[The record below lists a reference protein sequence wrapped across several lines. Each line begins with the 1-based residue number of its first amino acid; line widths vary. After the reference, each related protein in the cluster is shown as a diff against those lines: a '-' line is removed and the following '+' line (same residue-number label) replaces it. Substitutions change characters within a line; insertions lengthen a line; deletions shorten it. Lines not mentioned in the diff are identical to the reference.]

1 MRALDDT
8 LYAQIVKLLL
18 TDEKVKLFQQLL
30 LAPKIQPEETEPAE
44 KKEITENGNQ

>member
-1 MRALDDT
+1 MRIINDE

-30 LAPKIQPEETEPAE
+30 LAPKTQPENEPV
-44 KKEITENGNQ
+44 KEELKENGNQ

>member
-1 MRALDDT
+1 MRALSDE

-30 LAPKIQPEETEPAE
+30 LAPKIQPENEPAE
-44 KKEITENGNQ
+44 KEIKDNGNQ